1 MVIGGLICFCG
12 HETALRDYH
21 CIPLLG
27 HCPRGCM
34 LLPAIG
40 LENNKVKAPPHLMSL
55 HTKHTHVNSGV
66 RCWFPGSATDDRRPK
81 VAPGSTWRPTLFMR
95 LFLFLNTHTGPDDVV
110 RPTHCRARPHGGL
123 CSAGGPLSSS
133 AESSVANGVPG
144 FWCHQGRLF
153 LN

>member
-66 RCWFPGSATDDRRPK
+66 RCWFPGSATRSSSQGCSRIHMAAHSLHEVIFIFK
-81 VAPGSTWRPTLFMR
+81 H
-95 LFLFLNTHTGPDDVV
+95 TH
-110 RPTHCRARPHGGL
+110 RARRR
-123 CSAGGPLSSS
+123 GPSDSLPCTTSRRFVFGRRTVGSS